1 MTEEGCILW
10 QIPLTDLAVPV
21 TASMPVAVRSSQT
34 LESRYATCPVGRLQ
48 KSLEMACIYSSGRN
62 ASVGVKCDGTSSRAP
77 YQCPAASRC
86 VWWDASLGRWIHHG
100 RTSAP
105 VASPREAMLRCAVD
119 RVGIFSAVTDPVETV
134 RLSREGDTQ
143 LEPEPVE
150 MSYGLIISGKD
161 YTY

>member
-1 MTEEGCILW
+1 
-10 QIPLTDLAVPV
+10 
-21 TASMPVAVRSSQT
+21 
-34 LESRYATCPVGRLQ
+34 
-48 KSLEMACIYSSGRN
+48 
-62 ASVGVKCDGTSSRAP
+62 
-77 YQCPAASRC
+77 
-86 VWWDASLGRWIHHG
+86 
-100 RTSAP
+100 
-105 VASPREAMLRCAVD
+105 MLRCAVD